1 MPSAPS
7 CPVGFCKELQTA
19 SAQVARHQKQF
30 DSVRSLDN
38 TFCNW
43 HCAALRAIFARYSH
57 MKQTITLTHCIS
69 DTLHFCSFE
78 GKHQPVFPYYGTAGS
93 AIETS
98 TRRTACLCGTL
109 HLSHELHGR
118 RLGYARRQCT
128 RMVFQGSNARQ
139 WKVKGCSDEACWTC
153 H

>member
-69 DTLHFCSFE
+69 DTLHFCSLKE
-78 GKHQPVFPYYGTAGS
+78 NIS
-93 AIETS
+93 
-98 TRRTACLCGTL
+98 
-109 HLSHELHGR
+109 LSSPIMVRLALPLRLVLDGR
-118 RLGYARRQCT
+118 R
-128 RMVFQGSNARQ
+128 F
-139 WKVKGCSDEACWTC
+139 
-153 H
+153 